1 MTITEYQ
8 DDRGCHVA
16 LRGRLDVRTVA
27 DLRLTLHR
35 LIATGTTPV
44 LLDLGEA
51 HVGDATGFGF
61 IVECQRRA
69 RRAGRPMRI
78 VAADDRTRRLLRRAR
93 LHRCSPVPAARRTS
107 RRWPAPRADRPLT
120 RRRAAPCR
128 ARWCGH
134 SHRAGRYPG
143 LAPRLAFTACPRAAT
158 SPVPS
163 ATARG

>member
-1 MTITEYQ
+1 MAEQSSAIVTMTEYQ

-35 LIATGTTPV
+35 LIATGSTPV

-69 RRAGRPMRI
+69 RRAGRPIRI
-78 VAADDRTRRLLRRAR
+78 VAADERTRRLLRRAR
-93 LHRCSPVPAARRTS
+93 LHALLSTVPPPRRTS
-107 RRWPAPRADRPLT
+107 RRWPVPRAERPLT
-120 RRRAAPCR
+120 RRRADVSRPVVWALSPCGSLPR
-128 ARWCGH
+128 
-134 SHRAGRYPG
+134 
-143 LAPRLAFTACPRAAT
+143 APR
-158 SPVPS
+158 
-163 ATARG
+163 RG